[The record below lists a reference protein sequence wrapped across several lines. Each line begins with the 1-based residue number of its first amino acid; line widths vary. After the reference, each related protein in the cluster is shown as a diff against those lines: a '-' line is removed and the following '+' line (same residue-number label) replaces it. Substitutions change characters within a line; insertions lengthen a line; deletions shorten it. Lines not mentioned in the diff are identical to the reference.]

1 MHFMHCL
8 RVSLLT
14 ALLLPGLVAPAAAQ
28 SSWKPEKNIE
38 LVVGSSP
45 GSGTDRTARD
55 IDRLWRETGLISVS
69 STVVNRPGGGGAIA
83 FSYLGQK
90 TGDAH
95 QLLVTSYNIVTNHIT
110 GKSSVTYGDFTPVTL
125 LFSEY
130 IAYWV
135 RADSRFKTPQDLFAQ
150 IRKDPSSIAAGVS
163 SSVGGANHIAYSL
176 LLKTLGIS
184 PRQGKVV
191 VFNSGGDTMTALLGG
206 HIDLMVASASVVAGH
221 IASGQVRGLAY
232 AAPKRLNGPFAA
244 IPTLSEL
251 GHKVAAD
258 NWRLLIA
265 PKGLTAAQAAYWDG
279 VFKRLV
285 STEEWDKLLNAKHL
299 SNTYLNSADTR
310 QHLDREYGEI
320 REILAELGLARP
332 PPAK

>member
-1 MHFMHCL
+1 MHFMHS
-8 RVSLLT
+8 SLL
-14 ALLLPGLVAPAAAQ
+14 AVLLLPALAAPAAAQ

-38 LVVGSSP
+38 IVVGSSP

-69 STVVNRPGGGGAIA
+69 SAVVNRPGGGGAIA
-83 FSYLGQK
+83 FAYLGQK

-110 GKSSVTYGDFTPVTL
+110 GKSAVTYSDFTPVTL

-135 RADSRFKTPQDLFAQ
+135 RADSRFKTPQELFAQ
-150 IRKDPSSIAAGVS
+150 LKKDPSSVAAGVS
-163 SSVGGANHIAYSL
+163 SSIGGANHIAYSL

-206 HIDLMVASASVVAGH
+206 HIDLMVASASVVAGT
-221 IASGQVRGLAY
+221 IAAGQVHGLAY
-232 AAPKRLNGPFAA
+232 AAPKRLSGPFAG
-244 IPTLSEL
+244 IPTLTEL
-251 GHKVAAD
+251 GHKVTAD
-258 NWRLLIA
+258 NWRLIIA
-265 PKGLTAAQAAYWDG
+265 PKGLTAAQAGYWDG
-279 VFKRLV
+279 VFKRFV
-285 STEEWDKLLNAKHL
+285 SAEEWDKLLNAKHL

-310 QHLDREYGEI
+310 RHLDQEYGEI
-320 REILAELGLARP
+320 REILAELGLARA
-332 PPAK
+332 PAAK